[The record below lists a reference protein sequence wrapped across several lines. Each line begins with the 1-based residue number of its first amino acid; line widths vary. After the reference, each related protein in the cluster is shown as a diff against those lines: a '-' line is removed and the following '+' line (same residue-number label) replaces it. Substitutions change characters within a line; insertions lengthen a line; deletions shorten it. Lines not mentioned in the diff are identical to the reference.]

1 MDVTNKDFEI
11 VKIIGHGS
19 FGKVYLVKK
28 KDTEEQFAMKAIKK
42 SEILNQY
49 QLDQAELEMNI
60 LL

>member
-1 MDVTNKDFEI
+1 MNVTNKDFDI

-42 SEILNQY
+42 CEILNQY
-49 QLDQAELEMNI
+49 
-60 LL
+60 